1 MIYLDNSATTRF
13 KPVSVLNTMYYT
25 ALNSSNSGRGGH
37 NDSIKAAEKVYEA
50 RQTIL
55 KLLHAPESI
64 YEVIFTSNC
73 TEALNIAIL
82 GLKPKHTVVDSFS
95 HNSVLRP
102 LKLLERNGSL
112 FTAIDNFDEID
123 RIESVIT
130 SNTELIAVNHVSNVS
145 GRKVDINAISE
156 IADRNNIPLL
166 VDGAQSLGHEE
177 IDMNDGKITFL
188 AGAGHKG
195 LHGVQGVG
203 FLVIKRDVCL
213 EPIKVGGTGTLS
225 SSLEHPTDLP
235 ESLECGTLNSIGIS
249 ALKSGIEWTYTN
261 MRVIKAHN
269 DALSALGHKLLSSV
283 SNVVMYS
290 TFPSPIIAFNIA
302 DYPSNE
308 IADYLNGRGIAVRGG
323 LHCAPLAHKALG
335 TLEQGIVRASIG
347 MNNTKS
353 DIIELYKAIN
363 AF

>member
-55 KLLHAPESI
+55 KLLHAPDSL

-82 GLKPKHTVVDSFS
+82 GLKPKHAVVDSFS

-102 LKLLERNGSL
+102 LKLIERYGSV
-112 FTAIDNFDEID
+112 FTTVNDFNEID
-123 RIESVIT
+123 QVESAINA
-130 SNTELIAVNHVSNVS
+130 NTELIAVNHVSNVC
-145 GRKVDINAISE
+145 GRKLDIKAISE
-156 IADRNNIPLL
+156 IAEKHKISLL

-177 IDMNDGKITFL
+177 IDMSDGRITFL

-195 LHGVQGVG
+195 LHGVQGIG

-235 ESLECGTLNSIGIS
+235 ESLECGTLNTIGIS

-269 DALSALGHKLLSSV
+269 DALSALAHKLLASV
-283 SNVVMYS
+283 SEVKMYS
-290 TFPSPIIAFNIA
+290 TFPSPIIAFNVS

-308 IADYLNGRGIAVRGG
+308 VADYLNGRGIAVRGG

>member
-13 KPVSVLNTMYYT
+13 KPVNVLNTMYYT

-102 LKLLERNGSL
+102 LKLLERHGSE
-112 FTAIDNFDEID
+112 FTAISDFNETN
-123 RIESVIT
+123 IT
-130 SNTELIAVNHVSNVS
+130 PAINAKTSLLAVNHVSNVN
-145 GRKVDINAISE
+145 GRKLDIKAVSE
-156 IADRNNIPLL
+156 IADRYNIPLL

-177 IDMNDGKITFL
+177 IDMSDGKITFL
-188 AGAGHKG
+188 AGAGHKS
-195 LHGVQGVG
+195 LHGIQGVG
-203 FLVIKRDVCL
+203 FLVLKRDVCL

-225 SSLEHPTDLP
+225 SSLDHPTDLP
-235 ESLECGTLNSIGIS
+235 ESLECGTLNTIGIS
-249 ALKSGIEWTYTN
+249 ALKAAIEWTYTN
-261 MRVIKAHN
+261 MRVIKTHN
-269 DALSALGHKLLSSV
+269 DSLSALGHKLLASIDGV
-283 SNVVMYS
+283 KMYS
-290 TFPSPIIAFNIA
+290 NFPSPIIAFNVA

-308 IADYLNGRGIAVRGG
+308 VADYLNSHGIAVRGG
-323 LHCAPLAHKALG
+323 LHCAPLAHTALG
-335 TLEQGIVRASIG
+335 TLEQGIVRVSIG

-353 DIIELYKAIN
+353 DIIELYKAIQ

>member
-13 KPVSVLNTMYYT
+13 KPVNVLNTLYYT

-37 NDSIKAAEKVYEA
+37 NDSIKAAEKVYDA

-55 KLLHAPESI
+55 KLFHAPDSL

-102 LKLLERNGSL
+102 LKLLERNGSA
-112 FTAIDNFDEID
+112 FTAVNDFNDLNAV
-123 RIESVIT
+123 ESAIKA
-130 SNTELIAVNHVSNVS
+130 NTELIAVNHVSNVN
-145 GRKVDINAISE
+145 GRKVDIKAISE
-156 IADRNNIPLL
+156 IANKYKIPLL

-177 IDMNDGKITFL
+177 IDMAGGKITFL
-188 AGAGHKG
+188 AGAGHKS
-195 LHGVQGVG
+195 LHGIQGVG
-203 FLVIKRDVCL
+203 FLVLRRDICL

-225 SSLEHPTDLP
+225 SSLEHTTDLP
-235 ESLECGTLNSIGIS
+235 ESLECGTLNTIGIS
-249 ALKSGIEWTYTN
+249 ALKAGIEWTYTN
-261 MRVIKAHN
+261 MRIIKAHN
-269 DALSALGHKLLSSV
+269 DTLSALGHKLLSSIEGIKL
-283 SNVVMYS
+283 YS
-290 TFPSPIIAFNIA
+290 IFPSPIIAFNVA
-302 DYPSNE
+302 DYPSSE
-308 IADYLNGRGIAVRGG
+308 VADYLNSRGIAVRGG
-323 LHCAPLAHKALG
+323 LHCAPLAHNALG

-353 DIIELYKAIN
+353 DIIELYKAIQ

>member
-13 KPVSVLNTMYYT
+13 KPVNVLNTLYYT

-37 NDSIKAAEKVYEA
+37 NDSIKAAEKVYDA

-55 KLLHAPESI
+55 KLFHAPDSL

-102 LKLLERNGSL
+102 LKLLERNGSK
-112 FTAIDNFDEID
+112 FTAIDNLNEAD
-123 RIESVIT
+123 IESAICE
-130 SNTELIAVNHVSNVS
+130 NTQLLAVNHVSNVN
-145 GRKVDINAISE
+145 GRKVDIKAISE
-156 IADRNNIPLL
+156 VANKYKIPLL

-177 IDMNDGKITFL
+177 IDMSDGNITFL
-188 AGAGHKG
+188 AGAGHKS
-195 LHGVQGVG
+195 LHGIQGVG
-203 FLVIKRDVCL
+203 FLVLKRDVCL

-235 ESLECGTLNSIGIS
+235 ESLECGTLNTIGIS
-249 ALKSGIEWTYTN
+249 ALKAGFEWTYTN
-261 MRVIKAHN
+261 MRIIKAHN
-269 DALSALGHKLLSSV
+269 DALSALGHKLLSSI

-290 TFPSPIIAFNIA
+290 TFPSPIIAFNVA
-302 DYPSNE
+302 DYPSSE
-308 IADYLNGRGIAVRGG
+308 VADYLNSRGIAVRGG
-323 LHCAPLAHKALG
+323 LHCAPLAHNALG

-353 DIIELYKAIN
+353 DIIELYKAIQ

>member
-13 KPVSVLNTMYYT
+13 KPVNVLNTMYYT

-37 NDSIKAAEKVYEA
+37 NDSIKAAEKVFEA

-55 KLLHAPESI
+55 KLLHAPESMF
-64 YEVIFTSNC
+64 EVIFTSNC

-102 LKLLERNGSL
+102 LKLLERTGAG
-112 FTAIDNFDEID
+112 FTAIDSLDEMN
-123 RIESVIT
+123 IESAICD
-130 SNTELIAVNHVSNVS
+130 NTKLIAVNHVSNVN
-145 GRKVDINAISE
+145 GRKIDIKAVSE
-156 IADRNNIPLL
+156 IAGRYNIPLL

-177 IDMNDGKITFL
+177 VDLSDCKITFL
-188 AGAGHKG
+188 AGAGHKS
-195 LHGVQGVG
+195 LHGIQGVG
-203 FLVIKRDVCL
+203 FLVLKRDVCL

-235 ESLECGTLNSIGIS
+235 ESLECGTLNTIGIS

-261 MRVIKAHN
+261 MRIIKAHN
-269 DALSALGHKLLSSV
+269 DTLSALGHKLLSSIEGIKL
-283 SNVVMYS
+283 YS
-290 TFPSPIIAFNIA
+290 TFPSPIIAFNIS
-302 DYPSNE
+302 DYSSSE
-308 IADYLNGRGIAVRGG
+308 VADYLNRHGIAVRGG
-323 LHCAPLAHKALG
+323 LHCAPLAHNTLG

-353 DIIELYKAIN
+353 DIIELYKAIQ

>member
-13 KPVSVLNTMYYT
+13 KPVSVLNTLYYT

-37 NDSIKAAEKVYEA
+37 NDSIKAAEKVYET

-55 KLLHAPESI
+55 KLLHAPDSL

-102 LKLLERNGSL
+102 LKLLERNGAT
-112 FTAIDNFDEID
+112 FTAVNDFNELNAVESEINN
-123 RIESVIT
+123 S
-130 SNTELIAVNHVSNVS
+130 SELIAANHVSNVS
-145 GRKVDINAISE
+145 GRKIDIKAISDM
-156 IADRNNIPLL
+156 ADRYKIPLL
-166 VDGAQSLGHEE
+166 VDGAQSLGHEN
-177 IDMNDGKITFL
+177 IDMSDGKITFL

-203 FLVIKRDVCL
+203 FLVLKRDVCL

-225 SSLEHPTDLP
+225 SSLEHPADLP
-235 ESLECGTLNSIGIS
+235 ESLECGTLNTIGIS

-269 DALSALGHKLLSSV
+269 DALSALGHKLLASISDV
-283 SNVVMYS
+283 IMYS
-290 TFPSPIIAFNIA
+290 TFPSPIIAFNVA
-302 DYPSNE
+302 DYPSSE
-308 IADYLNGRGIAVRGG
+308 VADYLNGRGIAVRGG

-335 TLEQGIVRASIG
+335 TLEQGIVRVSLG

-363 AF
+363 SF